1 MRRVQVKNIHTGRH
15 NSYGNI
21 ESKLKS
27 TLNFAAG
34 VTDAGQSVSHHRA
47 AAPTQKQTKMKP
59 QQFILDKFHKNCVSF
74 FYLGVFKVI
83 NMRANLFV
91 QTLI

>member
-1 MRRVQVKNIHTGRH
+1 MTYRKIFHKYAQPLRRVQVKNIHTGRH

-47 AAPTQKQTKMKP
+47 AAAPTQKQTK
-59 QQFILDKFHKNCVSF
+59 
-74 FYLGVFKVI
+74 I
-83 NMRANLFV
+83 NLNNLY
-91 QTLI
+91 